1 MLRFSSKYGILGCS
15 LHFVILPT
23 SGFTGISDLTKMC
36 SDIWRCVVVP
46 GAIITGQTQRRLCCR
61 LRFQR
66 VTLLCQAPGSRQRK
80 SRRVGTPDL
89 SQRLSSKSMA
99 TPETPILRTVL
110 HPSRYQV
117 LLKNGGGQGLG
128 RHWSASTL
136 PRHLRHLAPV
146 HLRNVRAYI
155 LFDCTRGI
163 FADNHKKYLHD
174 CILIVT
180 FVCEN

>member
-1 MLRFSSKYGILGCS
+1 MLPSPISEGDPP
-15 LHFVILPT
+15 LP
-23 SGFTGISDLTKMC
+23 GPRLKAEEEP
-36 SDIWRCVVVP
+36 P
-46 GAIITGQTQRRLCCR
+46 GR
-61 LRFQR
+61 
-66 VTLLCQAPGSRQRK
+66 
-80 SRRVGTPDL
+80 TPDL

>member
-1 MLRFSSKYGILGCS
+1 MLPSPISEGDPP
-15 LHFVILPT
+15 LP
-23 SGFTGISDLTKMC
+23 GPRLKAEEEP
-36 SDIWRCVVVP
+36 P
-46 GAIITGQTQRRLCCR
+46 GMD
-61 LRFQR
+61 
-66 VTLLCQAPGSRQRK
+66 SRPFPAAFLQ
-80 SRRVGTPDL
+80 VHGHT
-89 SQRLSSKSMA
+89 LSSKSMA
-99 TPETPILRTVL
+99 IPETPILRTVL

-117 LLKNGGGQGLG
+117 LLKNGGGQVLG

-136 PRHLRHLAPV
+136 PRHLRYLAPV

-155 LFDCTRGI
+155 LFDCPRGI